1 VLSSAQGQ
9 DVETEHG
16 SKTEPWAP
24 RAGAFVRRHTG
35 GRIETI
41 RAEAKRR
48 RPRANLIVVL
58 SSASVLLLAVVFH
71 ALLTR

>member
-1 VLSSAQGQ
+1 METQHGQ
-9 DVETEHG
+9 HGHGHG
-16 SKTEPWAP
+16 SKAEIGRP
-24 RAGAFVRRHTG
+24 RAGTFVRRSTG

-48 RPRANLIVVL
+48 RLRANLIVVV
-58 SSASVLLLAVVFH
+58 SSAAVLAMAVVFH